1 MKKTA
6 FLLLMLL
13 LVMPI
18 LAFGQQV
25 DDTPGAGGDNQC
37 VVWSS
42 GDREVALKLVYMY
55 VYNAKKRGWM
65 DRVML
70 LVWGPSAKLLSVDE
84 ELQGKLAE
92 LDEVGVELV
101 ACKACADL
109 YGVSDTLEELGIEV
123 KYAGKMLADMQKD
136 GWHMLTLDARRRA
149 RAR

>member
-1 MKKTA
+1 MKTIA
-6 FLLLMLL
+6 SLL
-13 LVMPI
+13 LVFFLAMPI
-18 LAFGQQV
+18 LAVAQETG
-25 DDTPGAGGDNQC
+25 DDPESETNNQC
-37 VVWSS
+37 IVWSS

-92 LDEVGVELV
+92 LEEVGVELV

-109 YGVSDTLEELGIEV
+109 YGVSDKLEELGIEV

-136 GWHMLTLDARRRA
+136 GWHVLTF
-149 RAR
+149 

>member
-1 MKKTA
+1 MKTTA
-6 FLLLMLL
+6 SLLLVLF

-18 LAFGQQV
+18 LAAGQEA
-25 DDTPGAGGDNQC
+25 DDTPETDGDNQC

-55 VYNAKKRGWM
+55 VYNAKKAGWM

-70 LVWGPSAKLLSVDE
+70 LVWGPSSKLLSVDE

-92 LDEVGVELV
+92 LEEVGVELV

-109 YGVSDTLEELGIEV
+109 YGVSDKLEELGIEV
-123 KYAGKMLADMQKD
+123 KYAGKMLAEMQKD
-136 GWHMLTLDARRRA
+136 GWHVLTF
-149 RAR
+149 

>member
-1 MKKTA
+1 MKTTA
-6 FLLLMLL
+6 SLLLVIF

-18 LAFGQQV
+18 LAVAQE
-25 DDTPGAGGDNQC
+25 AGDNPETDTNNQC
-37 VVWSS
+37 IVWSS

-92 LDEVGVELV
+92 LEEVGVELV

-109 YGVSDTLEELGIEV
+109 YGVSDKLEELGIEV
-123 KYAGKMLADMQKD
+123 KYAGKLLADMQKD
-136 GWHMLTLDARRRA
+136 GWHVLTF
-149 RAR
+149 

>member
-1 MKKTA
+1 MKTIA
-6 FLLLMLL
+6 SLLLVIF

-18 LAFGQQV
+18 LAVAQEAG
-25 DDTPGAGGDNQC
+25 DKPEIDTNNQC
-37 VVWSS
+37 IVWSS

-70 LVWGPSAKLLSVDE
+70 LVWGPSSKLLSVDE
-84 ELQGKLAE
+84 ELQGKLDE
-92 LDEVGVELV
+92 LKEVGVELV

-109 YGVSDTLEELGIEV
+109 YGVSDKLEELGIEV

-136 GWHMLTLDARRRA
+136 GWHVLTF
-149 RAR
+149 

>member
-6 FLLLMLL
+6 SLLFVFF
-13 LVMPI
+13 LVMPVV
-18 LAFGQQV
+18 AAPQAAA
-25 DDTPGAGGDNQC
+25 DSPETDTNNQC
-37 VVWSS
+37 IVWSS

-70 LVWGPSAKLLSVDE
+70 LVWGPSSKLLSVDE

-92 LDEVGVELV
+92 LEEVGVELV

-109 YGVSDTLEELGIEV
+109 YGVSDKLEELGIEV

-136 GWHMLTLDARRRA
+136 GWHLLTF
-149 RAR
+149 